1 MRFET
6 GTRSY
11 KKTRRVADDNPAVC
25 KMPEYPHHR
34 DRPHGPVSLQPEP
47 DLSGVLPVPARYRDL
62 GQQRV
67 AAGYTRRRGGADPL
81 FRHRGRRAVPGKEI
95 RCAILG
101 L

>member
-47 DLSGVLPVPARYRDL
+47 DLLEFSLFQL
-62 GQQRV
+62 G
-67 AAGYTRRRGGADPL
+67 
-81 FRHRGRRAVPGKEI
+81 I
-95 RCAILG
+95 AI
-101 L
+101 